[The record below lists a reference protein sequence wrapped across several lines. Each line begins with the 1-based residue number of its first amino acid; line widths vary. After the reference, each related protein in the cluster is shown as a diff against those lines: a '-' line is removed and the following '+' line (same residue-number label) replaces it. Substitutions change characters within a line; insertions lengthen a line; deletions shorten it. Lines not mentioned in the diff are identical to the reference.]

1 MWEKRDAEWA
11 RESKA
16 RERLMREVCLSVYD
30 LRIVPHIKI
39 YLIILFYFCTLMNNF
54 YVVF

>member
-16 RERLMREVCLSVYD
+16 RERLMREVS
-30 LRIVPHIKI
+30 ISTEFI
-39 YLIILFYFCTLMNNF
+39 YM
-54 YVVF
+54 

>member
-16 RERLMREVCLSVYD
+16 RERLMREVCLCMTYALYYTSKF
-30 LRIVPHIKI
+30 I
-39 YLIILFYFCTLMNNF
+39 
-54 YVVF
+54 

>member
-30 LRIVPHIKI
+30 LRIVLHIKI
-39 YLIILFYFCTLMNNF
+39 YLII
-54 YVVF
+54 